1 MTLLK
6 VIKATNEFL
15 DQDRPFVATPSNL
28 MEASKAVETPL
39 LAGRQG
45 IAAALNL

>member
-6 VIKATNEFL
+6 VIEATNEFL

-28 MEASKAVETPL
+28 MEASKVEETSRPG
-39 LAGRQG
+39 GRQG
-45 IAAALNL
+45 IDAALNL